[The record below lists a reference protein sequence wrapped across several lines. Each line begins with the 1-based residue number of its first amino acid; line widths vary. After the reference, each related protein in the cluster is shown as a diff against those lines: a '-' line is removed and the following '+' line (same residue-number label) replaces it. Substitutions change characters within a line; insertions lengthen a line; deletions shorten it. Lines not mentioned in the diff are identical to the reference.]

1 MDTARTK
8 YIAAYNA
15 VREAVDKLR
24 SATAA
29 SQEAAKRGEKVDLSS
44 AIDGVVVANRRCDEA
59 LKALRNGGRR
69 TRRQRRNRKTRR
81 HRR

>member
-15 VREAVDKLR
+15 VREAVDRLR

-29 SQEAAKRGEKVDLSS
+29 SEEAAKRGEKVDLDS
-44 AIDGVVVANRRCDEA
+44 AINGVIDANKRCDEA

-69 TRRQRRNRKTRR
+69 TRRHRRNRKTRR
-81 HRR
+81 RRS